1 MTGADWRHALSAGP
15 LKLGDVAAV
24 FFDFGDTLATLVPP
38 KEELFVRAAGSIG
51 LDLELEAVQ
60 HAYQIVDFHN
70 KYSSVHVRDREAF
83 YQSYNAQLAEAL
95 GISSNLTKLNP
106 ALASQFGNEKKWELF
121 AEVPEVLGR
130 LQRLRLP
137 LAIVANW
144 DSNLS
149 SLTEQLGIRLAF
161 SAVVPSQLAGV
172 EKPGAAIFRLAAAE
186 LSLSLP
192 TQRVLYVGN
201 EYRADV
207 LGSRAAGLTPVLI
220 DRKHQYRH
228 ADCPR
233 FVSLLEWLD
242 AMQ

>member
-1 MTGADWRHALSAGP
+1 LSSG
-15 LKLGDVAAV
+15 LKLSDVAAV
-24 FFDFGDTLATLVPP
+24 FFDFGDTLATLVPSR
-38 KEELFVRAAGSIG
+38 EELFVRAAASLG
-51 LDLELEAVQ
+51 LELGLEAVQ
-60 HAYQIVDFHN
+60 RAYQIVDFHN
-70 KYSSVHVRDREAF
+70 KYSSVHITDREGF

-95 GISSNLTKLNP
+95 GISSHIARLNP
-106 ALASQFGNEKKWELF
+106 ALASQFRNEKKWQLF

-130 LQRLRLP
+130 LREFQFP

-149 SLTEQLGIRLAF
+149 TLTEQLGIRSAF

-172 EKPGAAIFRLAAAE
+172 EKPDAAIFRLAAEE

-192 TQRVLYVGN
+192 SQRILYVGN

-207 LGSRAAGLTPVLI
+207 LGARAAGLTPVLI
-220 DRKHQYRH
+220 DRKHLYRQ
-228 ADCPR
+228 ADCAR
-233 FVSLLEWLD
+233 FDSLLEWLD